1 MCIFHT
7 HTVWKTWH
15 FAFIKQHQGCF
26 SDIWMRHT
34 WKHTAGRYWKGLNEV
49 VQALC
54 IFTFVRIYF
63 KFANAKSFWRCWSI
77 LVSAKCMEAAGLS
90 IAVSLLS
97 AARVKEWVFA
107 CGSLL
112 HCHGTKWAWSKE
124 EQDVGFWLEAAQLPN
139 EPGWVEVGRAANSLW
154 NLTRR
159 LYGVTVSLRVV
170 MKINSTMLR
179 QLRDAKVLLCSPHAR
194 RRAHFFHCIF
204 HAEKHKGF
212 V

>member
-1 MCIFHT
+1 MCIFHA
-7 HTVWKTWH
+7 HTVWKTWY

-97 AARVKEWVFA
+97 AARVKGWVFA

-204 HAEKHKGF
+204 HAEKR
-212 V
+212 